1 MAYRILI
8 PRPGMDLRTP
18 AVEALSPNHWTT
30 REVPENILKQC
41 EKCWHPFITSLI
53 QSYNKWSHITS
64 LIQSLYTHAEAEMST
79 STGRLSE
86 SHVQGDN
93 SADYPLGLFFFL
105 ILPLNL
111 DFNLLWMHHMRN
123 FSVAVLIY
131 PFAHRHTDSWN
142 QSSTPASPSTLLG
155 I

>member
-53 QSYNKWSHITS
+53 QS
-64 LIQSLYTHAEAEMST
+64 LYTLAEAEMST

-93 SADYPLGLFFFL
+93 SADYPLGLFFF
-105 ILPLNL
+105 
-111 DFNLLWMHHMRN
+111 F
-123 FSVAVLIY
+123 
-131 PFAHRHTDSWN
+131 
-142 QSSTPASPSTLLG
+142 
-155 I
+155 